1 MPDKPF
7 VINDRRKWT
16 MEGDLRPDAPKD
28 EPREEAQQTPEP
40 PAAPEPQAEAPK
52 RPQLVTEMPAPDDH
66 LDPHAEAAAEDQL
79 PPAPTPEQSQQASRA
94 YEATVDR
101 LDTAVRAMD
110 PGANHTPPMSFDRM
124 VQSLY
129 MQAILQLGGASEPGQ
144 PMQVDLMGARA
155 TIDML
160 GIIADKTRGNLSETE
175 DKLVQSALFELRLGF
190 LDMTQA
196 LAKQAQ
202 QRSGGPGAGGPGG
215 LPPMPGSGGPSIVR

>member
-1 MPDKPF
+1 MADKPI

-16 MEGDLRPDAPKD
+16 MDGDLRPDALRDEESSRPAESAAGPK
-28 EPREEAQQTPEP
+28 PVPEAT
-40 PAAPEPQAEAPK
+40 
-52 RPQLVTEMPAPDDH
+52 RGPQLVSEPTGGSEQ
-66 LDPHAEAAAEDQL
+66 AAANPEADAADEHL
-79 PPAPTPEQSQQASRA
+79 PPPPTAEQSEQAGRA
-94 YEATVDR
+94 YDATVER

-110 PGANHTPPMSFDRM
+110 PGAQHAPPMSFERM

-129 MQAILQLGGASEPGQ
+129 MQAILQLGGATEPGQ

-160 GIIADKTRGNLSETE
+160 GIIAEKTKGNLSENE

-196 LAKQAQ
+196 LAKQAA
-202 QRSGGPGAGGPGG
+202 QRQAPGAPGI
-215 LPPMPGSGGPSIVR
+215 PPMPGGGPSIVR

>member
-28 EPREEAQQTPEP
+28 EPREEAARPE
-40 PAAPEPQAEAPK
+40 AEAPQPVPTPEAS
-52 RPQLVTEMPAPDDH
+52 RGPQLVTE
-66 LDPHAEAAAEDQL
+66 AAAEEAPEAEAPAGDEHL
-79 PPAPTPEQSQQASRA
+79 PPAPTPEQSEQASRA

-144 PMQVDLMGARA
+144 PMQVDLMGARS

-160 GIIADKTRGNLSETE
+160 GIIAEKTKGNLSDSE

-202 QRSGGPGAGGPGG
+202 QRSGGPGGPGG
-215 LPPMPGSGGPSIVR
+215 MPPMPGGGPSIVR

>member
-16 MEGDLRPDAPKD
+16 MEGDLRPDAPQD
-28 EPREEAQQTPEP
+28 EPREPETHA
-40 PAAPEPQAEAPK
+40 AAPEPESAADAHRGPH
-52 RPQLVTEMPAPDDH
+52 LVTETPSPE
-66 LDPHAEAAAEDQL
+66 AEAAAEPAEEAAASEEQL
-79 PPAPTPEQSQQASRA
+79 PPAPTAEQSQQASRA
-94 YEATVDR
+94 YDATVER

-110 PGANHTPPMSFDRM
+110 PGANHAPPMSFDRM

-160 GIIADKTRGNLSETE
+160 GIIEEKTRGNLSDNEA
-175 DKLVQSALFELRLGF
+175 KLVQSALFELRLSF

-202 QRSGGPGAGGPGG
+202 QRQGGPGMGGPGG
-215 LPPMPGSGGPSIVR
+215 MPPMPGGPSIVR